1 MSRTGIRNEGQASA
15 LTDLFS
21 RDDTESVERPLA
33 DRMRPASLDEFFGQT
48 HLLDA
53 GKPLR
58 RAIEQ
63 GRAHSMVYWGPPGT
77 GKTTL
82 ARLIA
87 LTTDSH
93 FIALSAVMAG
103 VKDIRAAVAVAKQFR
118 QVERRGT
125 VLFLDEVHRFNKSQ
139 QYAFLPYVEDGTL
152 TFIGAT
158 TENPSFELNNALL
171 SRARV
176 YVLKI
181 LDESALL
188 SVLKNAMQDEE
199 RGLGSKNVEIGEKAL
214 QTIAAAA
221 DGDARRALNLL
232 ELAADLANDGEI
244 DDGIVAEVVAGGR
257 RRFDKQGK
265 YFYDQISALHKSVRG
280 SDPDAS
286 LYWLMRMLDGGCDP
300 LYVARRM
307 VRVAS
312 EDIGNA
318 DPRALQL
325 ALNAWETLER
335 LGSPEGELA
344 LAQTVVYLACAAK
357 SNAVYAAANAAAED
371 ARTLGSLE
379 VPMHLRNAPTR
390 LMKELG
396 YGEKYRYAHDEED
409 AVAAGEKYFPDE
421 MDTVK
426 YYHPVP
432 RGLEI
437 KIREKLENIQ
447 RRRRDAG
454 RRIPDLAG
462 DD

>member
-1 MSRTGIRNEGQASA
+1 

-21 RDDTESVERPLA
+21 NETAADRPLA
-33 DRMRPASLDEFFGQT
+33 DRMRPAVLAEFTGQY

-63 GRAHSMVYWGPPGT
+63 GRAHSMVFWGPPGT

-87 LTTDSH
+87 ATTESH

-103 VKDIRAAVAVAKQFR
+103 VKDIRAAVAEAEKHR
-118 QVERRGT
+118 QMSNRGT
-125 VLFLDEVHRFNKSQ
+125 VLFLDEVHRFNKAQ
-139 QYAFLPYVEDGTL
+139 QDAFLPFVEDGTL

-176 YVLKI
+176 YVLR
-181 LDESALL
+181 SL
-188 SVLKNAMQDEE
+188 SEDDLVAGLTRGLGDPE
-199 RGLGSKNVEIGEKAL
+199 RGLGGEYDIDPAL
-214 QTIAAAA
+214 LTTIASAA

-232 ELAADLANDGEI
+232 ELAADLSEGGRITEDT
-244 DDGIVAEVVAGGR
+244 VAEVASGGR
-257 RRFDKQGK
+257 RRFDNKGE
-265 YFYDQISALHKSVRG
+265 YFYDQISALHKAIRG
-280 SDPDAS
+280 TDPDAS
-286 LYWLMRMLDGGCDP
+286 LYWFARMLDGGCDP
-300 LYVARRM
+300 IYIARRLI
-307 VRVAS
+307 RVAS

-318 DPRALQL
+318 DPRSLQVTL
-325 ALNAWETLER
+325 DAWAVYER

-344 LAQTVVYLACAAK
+344 IGQAVVYLACAPK
-357 SNAVYAAANAAAED
+357 SNAVYTAFKAAMKD
-371 ARTLGSLE
+371 ARELGSLE

-390 LMKELG
+390 LMKDLG
-396 YGEKYRYAHDEED
+396 YGEGYRYAHDEDD
-409 AVAAGEKYFPDE
+409 AVALGERYFPDD
-421 MDTVK
+421 MSPAT

-437 KIREKLENIQ
+437 RIKEKLDDIARRAQQ
-447 RRRRDAG
+447 RKQQ
-454 RRIPDLAG
+454 
-462 DD
+462 